1 MGASCSSI
9 KHNTLDPQKV
19 ERGNTQT
26 SPHWSL
32 EELKQHK
39 FLTNRIFQ
47 NISENMHYEIFKN
60 LNDSELLQ
68 IRELNRA
75 GYQLTSN
82 RLLRSRIGFPY
93 LIPIINFVED
103 MDVEDNVAKIKLL
116 FEQSEN
122 EILDFSKINLFKD
135 NKLVQLINLFKFIPQ
150 LKGLNFGKKRIWDG
164 RSTID
169 GMYADI
175 NNNDGV
181 ITLAENLSLIPNL
194 EYLNLSR

>member
-1 MGASCSSI
+1 MGARCSSI
-9 KHNTLDPQKV
+9 NHNTLDPQKI

-82 RLLRSRIGFPY
+82 RLLRSRIGFSY
-93 LIPIINFVED
+93 LIPKINFVED

-122 EILDFSKINLFKD
+122 EILDFSKINLFED
-135 NKLVQLINLFKFIPQ
+135 NKLVQLINLFIFIMFTCTV
-150 LKGLNFGKKRIWDG
+150 GLF
-164 RSTID
+164 STHW
-169 GMYADI
+169 
-175 NNNDGV
+175 
-181 ITLAENLSLIPNL
+181 LIPNK
-194 EYLNLSR
+194 EV